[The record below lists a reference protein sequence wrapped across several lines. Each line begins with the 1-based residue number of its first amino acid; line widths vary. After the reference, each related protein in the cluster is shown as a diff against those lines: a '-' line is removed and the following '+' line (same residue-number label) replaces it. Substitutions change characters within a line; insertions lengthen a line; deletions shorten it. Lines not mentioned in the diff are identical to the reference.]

1 MSSRLPTNE
10 FAARLDAIRGSLAD
24 TTADAAL
31 WFDATNIEYLS
42 GFNHVQTERP
52 VALVVTDGRVELV
65 VPRLEFERA
74 SEIDRIDRV
83 RSYFD
88 YPHGDPIGTIVETLR
103 ELDVTCVAADM
114 DGAPETMGYCG
125 PLLSASVDVV
135 EQSWADRMRWE
146 KTDAE
151 LVCIRESV
159 RWANLGHQYL
169 VDYTAVG
176 AHPITVS
183 QRASMDASRA
193 MLDTLGER
201 YAVRTRGVGPVHA
214 GYISGA
220 QTARPH
226 GFTPNERLSEGDVI
240 ITGATANVDGYHSEL
255 ERTMFLGDPTDD
267 DEYYF
272 DLMLEAQEIAIDAL
286 GPDVPVD
293 YVDYAVW
300 EYFEEQGVTDL
311 ARHHVG
317 HNIGLGAHEPPYIDR
332 GWADHCTDPVTDHT
346 ESDADIAP
354 GQVYTI
360 EPGLYTETAG
370 YRHSDTVLVTES
382 GTETLTYFPRDIESN
397 TIPV

>member
-1 MSSRLPTNE
+1 MSSRLPSSE
-10 FAARLDAIRGSLAD
+10 FAARLDAIRGSLMD

-31 WFDATNIEYLS
+31 WFDAQNIEYLS

-52 VALVVTDGRVELV
+52 VALVVTDDHVELV
-65 VPRLEFERA
+65 VPRLEYERA
-74 SEIDRIDRV
+74 SEIPRLDSV

-88 YPHGDPIGTIVETLR
+88 YPGGNPMKTVVEALR
-103 ELDVTCVAADM
+103 ELGVITVAADM
-114 DGAPETMGYCG
+114 DGAPGTMGYHG
-125 PLLSASVDVV
+125 PPLSASVDVI

-151 LVCIRESV
+151 VTCIRESV

-169 VDYTAVG
+169 VDFTEVG

-183 QRASMDASRA
+183 QQASMEASRA
-193 MLDTLGER
+193 MLDTLGDR
-201 YAVRTRGVGPVHA
+201 YAVRTRGSGPVHA
-214 GYISGA
+214 GYISGG

-255 ERTMFLGDPTDD
+255 ERTMFLGDPSGEDQ
-267 DEYYF
+267 YYF
-272 DLMLEAQEIAIDAL
+272 ELVCEAQELAIDAL

-293 YVDYAVW
+293 YVDHVVW
-300 EYFEEQGVTDL
+300 EYFEEHGVTHL
-311 ARHHVG
+311 AQHHVG
-317 HNIGLGAHEPPYIDR
+317 HNIGLGAHEPPYLDR
-332 GWADHCTDPVTDHT
+332 GWADHCADPITDHT
-346 ESDADIAP
+346 ESDADIGV

-397 TIPV
+397 TIRV

>member
-1 MSSRLPTNE
+1 MSSRLPSNE
-10 FAARLDAIRGSLAD
+10 FVARLDAIRGSLAD
-24 TTADAAL
+24 TDADAAL

-52 VALVVTDGRVELV
+52 VALVVTDDSVELV
-65 VPRLEFERA
+65 VPRLEYERA
-74 SEIDRIDRV
+74 CEIPRLDRV

-88 YPHGDPIGTIVETLR
+88 YPSGDPMGTIVETLR
-103 ELDVTCVAADM
+103 ELDVGRVAADM
-114 DGAPETMGYCG
+114 DGAPGTMGYNG
-125 PLLSASVDVV
+125 PALSESIAVV

-151 LVCIRESV
+151 VTCIRESV

-169 VDYTAVG
+169 VDFTAVG

-183 QRASMDASRA
+183 QRASMEASRV
-193 MLDTLGER
+193 MLDTLGDR

-214 GYISGA
+214 GYISGR

-255 ERTMFLGDPTDD
+255 ERTMFLGDPSDE

-272 DLMLEAQEIAIDAL
+272 ELVCEAQEIAIDAL

-293 YVDYAVW
+293 YVAHMVW
-300 EYFEEQGVTDL
+300 EYFAEQGVSDL
-311 ARHHVG
+311 AQHHVG
-317 HNIGLGAHEPPYIDR
+317 HNIGLGAHEPPYLDR
-332 GWADHCTDPVTDHT
+332 GWANHCDDPVTDFT
-346 ESDADIAP
+346 RSDAEVGV
-354 GQVYTI
+354 GQVYTV
-360 EPGLYTETAG
+360 EPGLYTETRG

-382 GTETLTYFPRDIESN
+382 GTETLTYCPRDIESN
-397 TIPV
+397 TIRA

>member
-74 SEIDRIDRV
+74 SEMDRIDRV

-88 YPHGDPIGTIVETLR
+88 YPHGDPMGTIVETLR
-103 ELDVTCVAADM
+103 ELDVRCVAADM
-114 DGAPETMGYCG
+114 DGAPGTMGYYG
-125 PLLSASVDVV
+125 PPLSASVDVV

-169 VDYTAVG
+169 VEYTTVG

-226 GFTPNERLSEGDVI
+226 GFTPNERLSAGDVI

-272 DLMLEAQEIAIDAL
+272 DIMLEAQDIAIDAL

-300 EYFEEQGVTDL
+300 DYFEEQGVTDL

-332 GWADHCTDPVTDHT
+332 GWADHCADPLTDHT
-346 ESDADIAP
+346 ESDADVAP

-397 TIPV
+397 TIRI